1 MGTLRPTG
9 VESAAGDVIER
20 GQRLAAFLDVLDRS
34 RTPGALTLQIP
45 ADLPELAGYRD
56 VRARLPGGGHAGGV
70 EPGKLREDLARRAA
84 AMLSDSAVAY
94 SQVLAD
100 YSRAGDV
107 EATRDMEDWVATV
120 RAAVTIE
127 ALEAARVEPGSRVCS
142 ARVGLTLAL
151 RSLPHHG
158 PARLLV
164 AELARH
170 LGRAATALGYT
181 QAGYLPDPAWTR
193 HESACRQNGV
203 SISAFVVHQS
213 MMVASATAAEARR
226 APQLADELEIV
237 ARRLERASAHVG
249 MLVPGGFALR
259 RLPPLF

>member
-1 MGTLRPTG
+1 MSTLRPTG

-20 GQRLAAFLDVLDRS
+20 GQRLAAFLDVLDRP
-34 RTPGALTLQIP
+34 RTPGAPTLQIP

-56 VRARLPGGGHAGGV
+56 VRARLPGGGHAGTA

-94 SQVLAD
+94 AHVLDD
-100 YSRAGDV
+100 YARARDA
-107 EATRDMEDWVATV
+107 EASRDMEDWVATA
-120 RAAVTIE
+120 RANVTIE
-127 ALEAARVEPGSRVCS
+127 ALEAARLGAGERVSS
-142 ARVGLTLAL
+142 ARAGLTLAVA
-151 RSLPHHG
+151 SLPYHG

-164 AELARH
+164 ADLGRH
-170 LGRAATALGYT
+170 LGRTAIALGYRR
-181 QAGYLPDPAWTR
+181 ADYDPDPAWLR
-193 HESACRQNGV
+193 HEAQCRRNGV